1 MKKNG
6 KWRLCTD
13 YRKLNSMTV
22 PDSYSLPNI
31 DEIFSSLG
39 GAVIF
44 STLDLFS
51 GYNQI
56 RMADDIIDF
65 TSFTTIRKFVYKVMP
80 FGLTGAPA
88 TFQRE
93 MNCILFDLLGKCV
106 FVFLDDIPIFSN
118 TTEDHLVH
126 FKQVF
131 EIFRKFEVKINIEK
145 CCFFKEEVEL
155 LDHVVSNNG
164 LKILNPKLTLYLS
177 GLNQK
182 ISQNLD
188 PS

>member
-1 MKKNG
+1 
-6 KWRLCTD
+6 
-13 YRKLNSMTV
+13 
-22 PDSYSLPNI
+22 
-31 DEIFSSLG
+31 
-39 GAVIF
+39 
-44 STLDLFS
+44 
-51 GYNQI
+51 
-56 RMADDIIDF
+56 
-65 TSFTTIRKFVYKVMP
+65 MP
-80 FGLTGAPA
+80 FDLAGAPA
-88 TFQRE
+88 TFQEE